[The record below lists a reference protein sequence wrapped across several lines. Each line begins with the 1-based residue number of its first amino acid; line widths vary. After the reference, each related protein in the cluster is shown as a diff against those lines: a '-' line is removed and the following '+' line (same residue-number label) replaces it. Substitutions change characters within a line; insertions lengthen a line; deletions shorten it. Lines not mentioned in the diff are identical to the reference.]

1 MKLLGRFPN
10 DNKPQ
15 VELSCEETK
24 ENCIYLLR
32 MCNGEN
38 SFSDIFV
45 RNLQAALD
53 FILAHSAK
61 FKLPTVLITTGTDKF
76 YSTGL
81 DISFL
86 VKEKDPLEFMNTLYY
101 PLLQKFLKLA
111 MPTIAAIN
119 GHAYAGGLVLAMSH
133 DFRIMRNDRG
143 FLCMNEVILPSQIP
157 AGMMSVLKSK
167 IGNKNMLRDIVLTA
181 KKFSAKEA
189 MENGLIDG
197 VAENSELLEK
207 AMEMATEL
215 VKFNS
220 STYVKIKR
228 EMNKE
233 PIESLDQKA
242 PADLFSM
249 FSKL

>member
-1 MKLLGRFPN
+1 MKQLGHFPN
-10 DNKPQ
+10 DPNSK
-15 VELSCEETK
+15 VELSCEETN

-45 RNLQAALD
+45 ENLHSALD
-53 FILAHSAK
+53 TISAHSE
-61 FKLPTVLITTGTDKF
+61 KLLLPSVLITTGTDKF

-86 VKEKDPLEFMNTLYY
+86 TKKKGPLDFMNTLYN

-119 GHAYAGGLVLAMSH
+119 GHAYAGGMVLAMTH

-143 FLCMNEVILPSQIP
+143 YLCMNEVILPSQIP

-167 IGNKNMLRDIVLTA
+167 IGNKNLLRDILLTA
-181 KKFSAKEA
+181 KKFSAIEA
-189 MENGLIDG
+189 MENGLIDDI
-197 VAENSELLEK
+197 AENSDLLEK
-207 AMEMATEL
+207 AMKMATQL
-215 VKFNS
+215 IKFNS
-220 STYVKIKR
+220 NTFVKIKR

-233 PIESLDQKA
+233 PIESLDEKV